1 MFKGYISHSTKQVRW
16 IINEKA
22 SFLIPYLGRVHE
34 IKNNDFF
41 TIIKK
46 DNYKIICEFKIPQ
59 ADNEQAYLVKI
70 YKYPHL
76 FQRIK
81 NLLKHTRTFREFNTT
96 YITGSRGISVE
107 VPVAHGEEK
116 RLFIKKSYLII
127 KKIKDSCTLRE
138 YFKNNALLEERRR
151 VLRKFGKLAKEIH
164 DAGIKQD
171 DFSLDNFLIY
181 KDAEGKEKIILIDF
195 ERVSVQAGCLNE
207 RLCTWYL
214 AKLNRAKNYFSNAD
228 RLRFLMAYTN
238 GDYKY
243 CKRLAQQIESITI
256 RIQKKDARKFH
267 VQSICENRKF
277 GVFKNSGFYGLYKK
291 KYQPETLLTIL
302 KRAEETDETILYTNQ
317 FQILRLFENPAIL
330 RGQGI
335 FRRTWMH
342 ANALFALRINVPI
355 PAGLFIKTPARKSN
369 EGFLISETTG
379 NCIPLNKYP
388 DFNQNKDK
396 ISFALLQFVK
406 QIASFGMLSKDI
418 KASDILVQISD
429 DRRLKCY
436 LGNYKLFCINHF
448 SVQRNMQI
456 NLQLVERLLK
466 TNDNL

>member
-1 MFKGYISHSTKQVRW
+1 MFKGYISHSTKQIRW

-22 SFLIPYLGRVHE
+22 SFLIPYLEQVHE
-34 IKNNDFF
+34 TKNNDFF

-46 DNYKIICEFKIPQ
+46 DNYKIIGEFKIPQ
-59 ADNEQAYLVKI
+59 VDNEQAYLVKI

-81 NLLKHTRTFREFNTT
+81 NLLKHTKTFREFNTT
-96 YITGSRGISVE
+96 YITGSRGLSVE

-116 RLFIKKSYLII
+116 RLFITKSYIII

-138 YFKNNALLEERRR
+138 YFESNVSLEERRK

-171 DFSLDNFLIY
+171 DFSLDNFLVY
-181 KDAEGKEKIILIDF
+181 KDSEGKEKIILIDF

-207 RLCTWYL
+207 KPCTWCL

-228 RLRFLMAYTN
+228 RLRFLMSYTN
-238 GDYKY
+238 GDYKH
-243 CKRLAQQIESITI
+243 CKRLAQQIESTTI
-256 RIQKKDARKFH
+256 RIQKKDAKKFY
-267 VQSICENRKF
+267 VQSIRENRKF
-277 GVFKNSGFYGLYKK
+277 GLFKNSRFYGLYKK
-291 KYQPETLLTIL
+291 KYQPETLLAIL
-302 KRAEETDETILYTNQ
+302 KKAEETDETILYTNQ
-317 FQILRLFENPAIL
+317 FQILRLFENPSVL
-330 RGQGI
+330 SGQGI
-335 FRRTWMH
+335 FRRAWMH

-355 PAGLFIKTPARKSN
+355 PAGLFIKNHAKKPS

-379 NCIPLNKYP
+379 NCIPLNKYA

-396 ISFALLQFVK
+396 ISFSLLQFVK
-406 QIASFGMLSKDI
+406 QISPFGMLSKDI
-418 KASDILVQISD
+418 KAVDMLVQVSED
-429 DRRLKCY
+429 LKLKCC
-436 LGNYKLFCINHF
+436 LGNYKLFCINQF

-466 TNDNL
+466 TNVNL